1 MTDCSNTNYWLYDG
15 GGKFPVIT
23 REKLSFHFNSQLA
36 ETLEEFNGRRA
47 NEVIASKKQ
56 NQNFENVVGEL
67 QGNGIETVQ
76 SEVIIEI
83 HSQTVQYINI

>member
-1 MTDCSNTNYWLYDG
+1 M
-15 GGKFPVIT
+15 
-23 REKLSFHFNSQLA
+23 
-36 ETLEEFNGRRA
+36 ETLEEFNGRKA
-47 NEVIASKKQ
+47 KEAIALKKQ